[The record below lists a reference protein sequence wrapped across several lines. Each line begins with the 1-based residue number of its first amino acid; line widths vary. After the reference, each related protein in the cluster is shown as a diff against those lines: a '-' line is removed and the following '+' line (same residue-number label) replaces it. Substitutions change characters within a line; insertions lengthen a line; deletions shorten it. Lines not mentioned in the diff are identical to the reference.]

1 MKKKQDFVLPFS
13 GLKMGLHT
21 YEYELDQSFFEA
33 CKDFDVTTGS
43 GNAIVAFE
51 KKETMMLLSL
61 KVSSKVETNCFRCN
75 EPTTL
80 SVEGKMNVVIKF
92 GDNEELEDE
101 LWILPREAYQIDLF
115 QPIYEA
121 FITSLPTRIVHEDK
135 GCNPDVLK
143 YLSPEESRSTK
154 EEIDPRW
161 NELNNL
167 N

>member
-1 MKKKQDFVLPFS
+1 
-13 GLKMGLHT
+13 
-21 YEYELDQSFFEA
+21 
-33 CKDFDVTTGS
+33 
-43 GNAIVAFE
+43 
-51 KKETMMLLSL
+51 
-61 KVSSKVETNCFRCN
+61 
-75 EPTTL
+75 
-80 SVEGKMNVVIKF
+80 MNVVIKF

-121 FITSLPTRIVHEDK
+121 FITSLPTRIVHEEK

-143 YLSPEESRSTK
+143 YLSPEESSSTK